1 MGYLFILYL
10 FFEVLLSVTVSSYI
24 GALWTFIEI
33 VVTMFLGIWI
43 ILTLKQEAFKQLQ
56 QMANNL
62 LSMEAFAQMNL
73 FSFLGAIFLIIPGFL
88 TDILGLLLQFSWVS
102 NVIVNRFSAKYD
114 SCSQP
119 KGEDNVIDVEIVDDA
134 ITHFESASKRE

>member
-33 VVTMFLGIWI
+33 VVTMFLGVWI